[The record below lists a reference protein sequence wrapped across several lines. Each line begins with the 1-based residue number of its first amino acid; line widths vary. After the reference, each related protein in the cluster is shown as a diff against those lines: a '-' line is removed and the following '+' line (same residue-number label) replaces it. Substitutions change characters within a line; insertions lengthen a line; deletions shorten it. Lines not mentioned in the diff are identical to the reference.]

1 MTELN
6 VENVKM
12 LRDEISKSNTYDQA
26 MHEHE
31 CGSPACLSGHAYC
44 LGNGLDFIP
53 DNVCIQDMDEFS
65 TEWLGLTEEQARD
78 LFDDPSTW
86 IGEDEFDECGIV
98 ISESYYKEPTNADAC
113 EVLEYLIESNEVDWE
128 FVGF

>member
-65 TEWLGLTEEQARD
+65 TEWLGLNEEQARD
-78 LFDDPSTW
+78 LFDDPSKW
-86 IGEDEFDECGIV
+86 VSDPDEDGNENE
-98 ISESYYKEPTNADAC
+98 YYKEPTNGDAC